1 MIKIH
6 FMQEKQLNKIKAN
19 KGTLKYICLLIVSLV
34 VFFLVL
40 CGVHNF
46 FYSRVNSTISSDV
59 SLVNEI
65 KAKNEPVNE
74 E

>member
-1 MIKIH
+1 
-6 FMQEKQLNKIKAN
+6 MQEKQLSKIEAN
-19 KGTLKYICLLIVSLV
+19 KGALKYICLLIVSLV

-46 FYSRVNSTISSDV
+46 FYSRVNSTISNDV
-59 SLVNEI
+59 SLMKDIE
-65 KAKNEPVNE
+65 AKDKPVNE